1 MRKRTFNHI
10 IEKVFWSILYMLP
23 LIIFIICLFLNVN
36 TTGDSEFN
44 HYVTVDVERVFSQVW
59 ETCLPISSDNIVS
72 QAFDSVSA
80 HFNMQYLLGQDSFLN
95 NFFTY
100 YVYVVIFHLL
110 VDVLLFIPKFAHK
123 WIGGFINEE

>member
-10 IEKVFWSILYMLP
+10 VEKLFWSILYMLP

-44 HYVTVDVERVFSQVW
+44 HFTNIDVDRVFSQVW
-59 ETCLPISSDNIVS
+59 ETCFPISSDNVVS
-72 QAFDSVSA
+72 QAFDSFSIY
-80 HFNMQYLLGQDSFLN
+80 FNMQNLLGQDSFLN

-100 YVYVVIFHLL
+100 YVYVVIFHI
-110 VDVLLFIPKFAHK
+110 VIDVVLFVPKLAHK
-123 WIGGFINEE
+123 WIRGLIDED